1 MMLRLSSATTFD
13 EFFDFMVRPAV
24 HRQVDPTP
32 EFRFW
37 QRASKKALLVND
49 DSYSLFPVWIAS
61 LFKTNGQ
68 RTVGIGSL
76 VASPADGPPH
86 TFDLNFSSQNDLLS
100 VHVLWEDD
108 RGLAQFARDR
118 LARVE
123 IASYF
128 NSAVSSLGV
137 DA

>member
-1 MMLRLSSATTFD
+1 
-13 EFFDFMVRPAV
+13 MVSGV
-24 HRQVDPTP
+24 
-32 EFRFW
+32 
-37 QRASKKALLVND
+37 VND
-49 DSYSLFPVWIAS
+49 DLYSLFPVWIAA
-61 LFKTNGQ
+61 LLKTNGQ

-86 TFDLNFSSQNDLLS
+86 TFDLNFSPQNDLLS
-100 VHVLWEDD
+100 IHVLWEDD
-108 RGLAQFARDR
+108 RGLAQFARER

-128 NSAVSSLGV
+128 DSAVSSLSV